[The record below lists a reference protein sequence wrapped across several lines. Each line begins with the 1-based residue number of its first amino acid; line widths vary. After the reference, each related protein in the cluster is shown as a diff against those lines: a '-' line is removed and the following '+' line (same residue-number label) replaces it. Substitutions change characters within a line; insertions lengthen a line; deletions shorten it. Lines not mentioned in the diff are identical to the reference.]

1 MNRII
6 IFLSFLLYH
15 SMSAQDMQAYNSISE
30 KTYLATSQ
38 HDMGRAIKVADSL
51 YQVSETPLYK
61 TRSLLL
67 SASLYQQ
74 AGDIKKAVDYALKA
88 EGIIEHTNDYI
99 WQTRVYGFLATQY
112 RILKLYGRSKQ
123 YLDKAFKIIKK
134 IENPKLSN
142 STMGLMLQEM
152 AYVEIDQKNYR
163 KSIEDIQ
170 KAQKYFELMTDN
182 LDFFT
187 ADNEQLLGLN
197 YYHLQD
203 LEQATVHY
211 EKALTLSKKM
221 PESYLNGLIYN
232 GFALIYLE
240 KNELPKAKKYLDLA
254 QAISDKSSYLYLK
267 NEISTTSQKYYTV
280 TKDLKNL
287 ALAKKNQ
294 DSIVEQISSKSSE
307 FINDS
312 ISNLDNENTLIEKKS
327 INKTYI
333 ILLFSTFIIG
343 GIGYFILYRK
353 KQKENLENFKRIL
366 KDLDSKLN
374 LPEENATER
383 PELLVINH
391 DNLEE
396 PEISTSGKT
405 EVPAMMNVA
414 TEEKLLKKL
423 HQFEKSKQFTQNNIS
438 LSSLAI
444 YCDTN
449 NKYLSYI
456 INTHKKKDFNNYIN
470 DLRVAYIVKKLK
482 ENPVYRK
489 YKIAVLA
496 EEAGFSSQNKFAT
509 VFKNTTAISPSLFI
523 KYLQEN
529 SEEHIAIN
537 S

>member
-6 IFLSFLLYH
+6 IFLSFLLYQ
-15 SMSAQDMQAYNSISE
+15 SMAAQDLQAYNSVSE
-30 KTYLATSQ
+30 KTYLVTSQ
-38 HDMGRAIKVADSL
+38 KDMGHAVKVADSL
-51 YQVSETPLYK
+51 YLVSKTPLYK

-74 AGDIKKAVDYALKA
+74 AGDIKKAVNNALKA
-88 EGIIEHTNDYI
+88 EKTIIETEDYV
-99 WQTRVYGFLATQY
+99 WQARVYGFLATQY

-123 YLDKAFKIIKK
+123 YLDKAFKIIEK
-134 IENPKLSN
+134 IDDPKISN

-152 AYVEIDQKNYR
+152 AYVEMDQKNYK
-163 KSIEDIQ
+163 KSIVDIQ

-187 ADNEQLLGLN
+187 ADNEQLLGMN

-203 LEQATVHY
+203 LDQAMIHY
-211 EKALTLSKKM
+211 KKALRLSKKT
-221 PESYLNGLIYN
+221 PENYLTGLIYN
-232 GFALIYLE
+232 GFALIYLK
-240 KNELPKAKKYLDLA
+240 KNDLPKSKMYLDSA
-254 QAISDKSSYLYLK
+254 QAISKKSSYLYLK
-267 NEISTTSQKYYTV
+267 NEISTTSQKYYTA
-280 TKDLKNL
+280 TKDIKNL
-287 ALAKKNQ
+287 TSAKKEQ
-294 DSIVEQISSKSSE
+294 DAIVEQISTKSTE
-307 FINDS
+307 FMNDS
-312 ISNLDNENTLIEKKS
+312 ISNLDKEQTLIKKKS
-327 INKTYI
+327 STKTYL
-333 ILLFSTFIIG
+333 ILFFSAFIIG
-343 GIGYFILYRK
+343 GIVYFILYRK
-353 KQKENLENFKRIL
+353 KQQQNLENFRRIL
-366 KDLDSKLN
+366 KDLDLN
-374 LPEENATER
+374 INVQQGNRAEGIALVAIDSDHPEDAE
-383 PELLVINH
+383 IN
-391 DNLEE
+391 
-396 PEISTSGKT
+396 TSEKT
-405 EVPAMMNVA
+405 EMPAMMNAA

-423 HQFEKSKQFTQNNIS
+423 HQFERSKQFTQNNIS

-496 EEAGFSSQNKFAT
+496 QEAGFSSQNKFAT
-509 VFKNTTAISPSLFI
+509 VFKNTTTISPSLFI

-529 SEEHIAIN
+529 KEELTVLN